1 MPYIIPK
8 FTVFASFRE
17 MPAILKAYEQL
28 RITPD
33 LLLCD
38 GQGIAH
44 PRRFGIACHL
54 GLWLDKPAIGVG
66 KTRLVGTY
74 EEPADKKGAWTPLQ
88 DKGDTIGAVVRSRQG
103 VKPIF
108 ISPGH
113 RISLASSVDWAMRCV
128 SRYKLPETTRYAH
141 NLASH
146 NQYVG

>member
-1 MPYIIPK
+1 M
-8 FTVFASFRE
+8 
-17 MPAILKAYEQL
+17 
-28 RITPD
+28 
-33 LLLCD
+33 CD